1 MAVGQNQRNRKNDS
15 MLTKTGKARLGPLNA
30 TQLSKLFESS
40 TKPKEKDKI
49 QRALNKLGPIITPAA
64 A

>member
-15 MLTKTGKARLGPLNA
+15 MLTKTGKARLGPLNLA
-30 TQLSKLFESS
+30 QLTKLLETS

-49 QRALNKLGPIITPAA
+49 QRALNKLNLLAA
-64 A
+64 

>member
-1 MAVGQNQRNRKNDS
+1 

-30 TQLSKLFESS
+30 GQLTKMLEAS
-40 TKPKEKDKI
+40 TKPKEKSKI
-49 QRALNKLGPIITPAA
+49 LRALSKYPVAA